1 MSSRTT
7 SFLSGKML
15 TPPGG
20 FFGPL
25 SASCFSR
32 LLVKSLTRLSGKT
45 NMVSTTHKN
54 LQQFSINT
62 TVDLRY
68 VCCYLILALNTTQMS
83 KSASWCKNNKSP
95 PTVCSLLYVPI
106 LVFVVLELLWVDL
119 LQLTPLCPLSFAL
132 YHSDCR
138 LGRVDR
144 SASGLLGFIWL
155 SLGGNGL
162 DLFGVARSGLD
173 RFGQGEF
180 VMGGG
185 LGLCWSGLGGSVM
198 RDSLLLSGFLRWL
211 LLLFLLL

>member
-1 MSSRTT
+1 
-7 SFLSGKML
+7 
-15 TPPGG
+15 
-20 FFGPL
+20 
-25 SASCFSR
+25 
-32 LLVKSLTRLSGKT
+32 
-45 NMVSTTHKN
+45 MVSTTHKN

-155 SLGGNGL
+155 SLGGPGL
-162 DLFGVARSGLD
+162 ARSGLD
-173 RFGQGEF
+173 RFGLGEF
-180 VMGGG
+180 VMGVVLGCVG
-185 LGLCWSGLGGSVM
+185 LGWDAL
-198 RDSLLLSGFLRWL
+198 
-211 LLLFLLL
+211 